1 MALKYSLFQKKNTH
15 FHLISKMIPR
25 YSRQE
30 ISEIWKPKNKFKI
43 WLRIEILICEAL
55 NKIGKVP
62 TKSLKIIKEKANF
75 DEKRIDEIEQDVKH
89 DVIAFLTN
97 LSENIGED
105 SRFIHQGVTSSD
117 ILDTTLSIQLKE
129 SCKIIKKQLKQLLD
143 VLKEKAISYKR
154 TPCIGRSHGIYAEPT
169 TFGLKML
176 SKFFEFKRSYERF
189 LDAERNI
196 SVCAISGAVGTFANI
211 DPFVQDYVAKK
222 LNLSSET
229 VSTQVIPRDRYAYLF
244 SVISIIASSLENL
257 AIEIRHLQRSEV
269 REVEEFF
276 SDKQKGSS
284 AMPHKKNPVLSE
296 NITGIARIIRANII
310 PILENISL
318 WHERD
323 ISHSSV
329 ERVIFPDTL
338 ILLDFSLNRMSNV
351 VKNLI
356 VNEKRMLNNLNNS
369 KGLYNSQRVLLKLI
383 EKGLTRE
390 DAYKKVQKI
399 AMDSWNKNKNFKDL
413 LKKNKSIKG
422 FLSSKEID
430 KIFELE
436 YHFKNINR
444 IYKQIEK

>member
-1 MALKYSLFQKKNTH
+1 
-15 FHLISKMIPR
+15 MIPR
-25 YSRQE
+25 YSRKE
-30 ISEIWKPKNKFKI
+30 ISEIWKPKNKFTI

-62 TKSLKIIKEKANF
+62 DKSLKTIKEKARF
-75 DEKRIDEIEQDVKH
+75 DEKRIDEIEKEVKH

-105 SRFIHQGVTSSD
+105 SRFIHQGITSSD

-129 SCKIIKKQLKQLLD
+129 SCKIIKKELKQLLD
-143 VLKEKAISYKR
+143 VLKEKAIFYKR

-176 SKFFEFKRSYERF
+176 SKYFEFKRSYERL
-189 LDAERNI
+189 LDAEKNI

-222 LNLSSET
+222 LKLNSEE
-229 VSTQVIPRDRYAYLF
+229 VSTQIIPRDRYAYLF
-244 SVISIIASSLENL
+244 SVVSIIASSLENL
-257 AIEIRHLQRSEV
+257 AIEIRHLQRSEL
-269 REVEEFF
+269 REVQEFF

-296 NITGIARIIRANII
+296 NITGIARIIRANIL

-338 ILLDFSLNRMSNV
+338 ILLDFSLNRMTDV

-356 VNEKRMLNNLNNS
+356 VNEKSMLDNLSNS

-390 DAYKKVQKI
+390 DAYRKVQKI
-399 AMDSWNKNKNFKDL
+399 AMDSWNKNKNFRDL

-436 YHFKNINR
+436 YHFKNINY
-444 IYKQIEK
+444 IYKKIDK

>member
-1 MALKYSLFQKKNTH
+1 
-15 FHLISKMIPR
+15 MIPR
-25 YSRQE
+25 YSRKE
-30 ISEIWKPKNKFKI
+30 ISEIWKPKNKFTI

-62 TKSLKIIKEKANF
+62 TKSLKIIKEKARF
-75 DEKRIDEIEQDVKH
+75 DEKRIDEIEKEVKH

-129 SCKIIKKQLKQLLD
+129 SCKIIKKELKQLLD
-143 VLKEKAISYKR
+143 VLKEKAIFYKR

-176 SKFFEFKRSYERF
+176 SKYFEFKRSYERL
-189 LDAERNI
+189 LDAEKNI

-222 LNLSSET
+222 LKLNSEE
-229 VSTQVIPRDRYAYLF
+229 VSTQIIPRDRYAYLF
-244 SVISIIASSLENL
+244 SVVSIIASSLENL
-257 AIEIRHLQRSEV
+257 AIEIRHLQRSEL
-269 REVEEFF
+269 REVQEFF

-296 NITGIARIIRANII
+296 NITGIARIIRANIL

-338 ILLDFSLNRMSNV
+338 ILLDFSLNRMTDV

-356 VNEKRMLNNLNNS
+356 VNEKSMLDNLSNS

-390 DAYKKVQKI
+390 DAYRKVQKI
-399 AMDSWNKNKNFKDL
+399 AMDSWNKNKSFRDL

-436 YHFKNINR
+436 YHFKNINY
-444 IYKQIEK
+444 IYKKIDK

>member
-1 MALKYSLFQKKNTH
+1 
-15 FHLISKMIPR
+15 MIPR
-25 YSRQE
+25 YSRKE
-30 ISEIWKPKNKFKI
+30 ISEIWKPRNKFKI
-43 WLRIEILICEAL
+43 WLKIEILICEAL

-62 TKSLKIIKEKANF
+62 TKSLKVIKEKAKF

-129 SCKIIKKQLKQLLD
+129 SCKIIKKELKQLLD

-169 TFGLKML
+169 TFGLKLL
-176 SKFFEFKRSYERF
+176 SKFFEFKRSYERL

-222 LNLSSET
+222 LKLNSEA

-257 AIEIRHLQRSEV
+257 AIEIRHLQRSEL

-296 NITGIARIIRANII
+296 NITGIARIIRANIL

-338 ILLDFSLNRMSNV
+338 ILLDFSLNRMSDV

-356 VNEKRMLNNLNNS
+356 VNEKRMLDNLNNS

-390 DAYKKVQKI
+390 VAYKKVQKI

-413 LKKNKSIKG
+413 LKENKSIKG

-436 YHFKNINR
+436 YHFKNINH